1 MPPHVNSYAFGDGDR
16 AARRLELVAKVFH
29 DPSHAFLC
37 RAVPAAP
44 ALAVDLGCGPGHTT
58 RLLHEATASARTV
71 GIDSSEHFLAMASR
85 TGGAGIA
92 FGRHDVQSVPFPA
105 GPADVIY
112 SRLLLAHLPEPAAL
126 VNRWV
131 TQLRPGGILA
141 LDEIEYIRTTN
152 QVLARYEQ
160 MVVALIAARGAAM
173 YAGPALEGMISGD
186 GWSVPAS
193 DVVAHQVPS
202 ADAAAMFALNLPA
215 WADDPAIT
223 SRWPA
228 ADIQAV
234 AEGLS
239 DLTRS
244 GATGEI
250 SWGLRQ
256 VIIERNEIAVP

>member
-29 DPSHAFLC
+29 DPSHAFLR

-92 FGRHDVQSVPFPA
+92 FARHDVRSVPFPA

-131 TQLRPGGILA
+131 TQLRPGGDPGAGRGRIHPHHQPGTGA
-141 LDEIEYIRTTN
+141 LRADGGR
-152 QVLARYEQ
+152 AHRS
-160 MVVALIAARGAAM
+160 ARGSHVRGTGPRGHDQRICRAATAWRRSQESSSSFPDAN
-173 YAGPALEGMISGD
+173 AGRE
-186 GWSVPAS
+186 SVGS
-193 DVVAHQVPS
+193 FEAHQDRKDSPN
-202 ADAAAMFALNLPA
+202 AHD
-215 WADDPAIT
+215 
-223 SRWPA
+223 
-228 ADIQAV
+228 
-234 AEGLS
+234 
-239 DLTRS
+239 
-244 GATGEI
+244 
-250 SWGLRQ
+250 
-256 VIIERNEIAVP
+256 